1 MIHECDR
8 INPIEKKKRG
18 IMSNKRVL
26 LQRAEEQFLN
36 HEYDN
41 ALKIYSLLLRDY
53 PQMKDARIGV
63 FLSDMG
69 LESDEDA
76 QALFDYYQ
84 AIKDSSEDA
93 ERIIDELMQTIYATR
108 VVIQE
113 QLLGSLEEA
122 EIEDGIRYSDFVEL
136 IAEKGSFKEAFEDIM
151 FSTRV
156 VIRTREEFIDFIQ
169 RLVEAGY
176 QEMAASY
183 LDSLAESFGP
193 DQEIYSLY
201 HLVQK
206 SPR

>member
-1 MIHECDR
+1 
-8 INPIEKKKRG
+8 
-18 IMSNKRVL
+18 MSNKRVL

-36 HEYDN
+36 HDYDN

-84 AIKDSSEDA
+84 AIKESSEDA
-93 ERIIDELMQTIYATR
+93 EKIIDELMQTIYATR

-113 QLLGSLEEA
+113 QLLGSIEEA
-122 EIEDGIRYSDFVEL
+122 ELEDGIRYGDFVDL
-136 IAEKGSFKEAFEDIM
+136 IEEKGSFKEAFEDIM

-156 VIRTREEFIDFIQ
+156 VIRTREEFIDFIR

-176 QEMAASY
+176 DEMAAGY

-193 DQEIYSLY
+193 DQEIYALY
-201 HLVQK
+201 HLIQK
-206 SPR
+206 PQS

>member
-1 MIHECDR
+1 
-8 INPIEKKKRG
+8 
-18 IMSNKRVL
+18 MSNKRVL

-53 PQMKDARIGV
+53 PQMKDARVGV

-69 LESDEDA
+69 MESDEDA

-122 EIEDGIRYSDFVEL
+122 EIEDGIRYEDFVEL
-136 IAEKGSFKEAFEDIM
+136 IGEKGSFKEAFEDIM

-169 RLVEAGY
+169 RLVAAGY
-176 QEMAASY
+176 REMAAGY

-193 DQEIYSLY
+193 DQEIYALY
-201 HLVQK
+201 HLIQK
-206 SPR
+206 PRS

>member
-1 MIHECDR
+1 
-8 INPIEKKKRG
+8 
-18 IMSNKRVL
+18 MSNKRVL

>member
-1 MIHECDR
+1 MT
-8 INPIEKKKRG
+8 
-18 IMSNKRVL
+18 NKRVL
-26 LQRAEEQFLN
+26 LQRAEEQFLKRDYN
-36 HEYDN
+36 N

-53 PQMKDARIGV
+53 PQLKDARIGV

-84 AIKDSSEDA
+84 AIKGSNEDA
-93 ERIIDELMQTIYATR
+93 EKIIDELMQTIYATR

-113 QLLGSLEEA
+113 QLLGGLEEA
-122 EIEDGIRYSDFVEL
+122 EIEEGIRYSDFIDLVE
-136 IAEKGSFKEAFEDIM
+136 EKGSFREAFEDIM

-156 VIRTREEFIDFIQ
+156 VIRTREEFIDFIE

-176 QEMAASY
+176 REMALGY

-193 DQEIYSLY
+193 DQEIYALY
-201 HLVQK
+201 HLVK
-206 SPR
+206 DESK